1 VAINPLTDGMS
12 RQRLGSTRKTEQDRE
27 GTKIVKLR
35 FIAKVTQQGNSP
47 TLWAADETDE
57 YVIQGF
63 ELDGD
68 TLTDLGRIPE
78 GELVI
83 RVPKELIS
91 NLGNDDRGADNV

>member
-1 VAINPLTDGMS
+1 M
-12 RQRLGSTRKTEQDRE
+12 
-27 GTKIVKLR
+27 KLR

-63 ELDGD
+63 ELDND
-68 TLTDLGRIPE
+68 TLAGLGGLPE

-83 RVPKELIS
+83 RVPKELMS
-91 NLGNDDRGADNV
+91 HLGNDDSGADNV

>member
-1 VAINPLTDGMS
+1 M
-12 RQRLGSTRKTEQDRE
+12 
-27 GTKIVKLR
+27 KLR

-63 ELDGD
+63 ELDDD
-68 TLTDLGRIPE
+68 TLAGLGGLPE

-83 RVPKELIS
+83 RVPKELMS
-91 NLGNDDRGADNV
+91 HLGNDDSGADNV